1 MPIRLT
7 QQADKLEFAELAI
20 EMHDIES
27 HVIASQSSDWRGNP
41 HPHAMS
47 DNNVVKE
54 NGLPHQRA
62 RWFAMT
68 TLFDKF
74 QFIVLPIIMKLM
86 KGPCKNHVLF
96 SSVLGQPG
104 ILPDGDLCAGGG
116 AARRFSHA
124 LCV

>member
-1 MPIRLT
+1 MCHHG
-7 QQADKLEFAELAI
+7 KLEFAELAI
-20 EMHDIES
+20 EMCDIES

-74 QFIVLPIIMKLM
+74 QFADFIVQLTAVRTPWEQWLPR
-86 KGPCKNHVLF
+86 
-96 SSVLGQPG
+96 
-104 ILPDGDLCAGGG
+104 AW
-116 AARRFSHA
+116 
-124 LCV
+124 

>member
-1 MPIRLT
+1 MKQT
-7 QQADKLEFAELAI
+7 DKLEFAELAI

-54 NGLPHQRA
+54 NGSPHQRA

-74 QFIVLPIIMKLM
+74 QFIF
-86 KGPCKNHVLF
+86 LF
-96 SSVLGQPG
+96 RHMNFHYTMAHHKKQ
-104 ILPDGDLCAGGG
+104 
-116 AARRFSHA
+116 RFRQFT
-124 LCV
+124 

>member
-1 MPIRLT
+1 MHISKSYDT
-7 QQADKLEFAELAI
+7 MKQTDKLEFAELAI

-74 QFIVLPIIMKLM
+74 QFIF
-86 KGPCKNHVLF
+86 LF
-96 SSVLGQPG
+96 RHMNFYYTMAHHKKQ
-104 ILPDGDLCAGGG
+104 
-116 AARRFSHA
+116 RFRQFT
-124 LCV
+124 

>member
-1 MPIRLT
+1 
-7 QQADKLEFAELAI
+7 
-20 EMHDIES
+20 MHDIES

-74 QFIVLPIIMKLM
+74 QFIF
-86 KGPCKNHVLF
+86 LF
-96 SSVLGQPG
+96 RHMNFYYTMAHHKKQ
-104 ILPDGDLCAGGG
+104 
-116 AARRFSHA
+116 RFRQFT
-124 LCV
+124 